1 MTARVRRKSMIP
13 GGNRLAKRVI
23 NSCMDCRARKCVLN
37 KQKLSGAVPIVYID
51 LDMFGPISVKDLAQ

>member
-1 MTARVRRKSMIP
+1 MIP

-51 LDMFGPISVKDLAQ
+51 LDIFGPISVKDLAQ